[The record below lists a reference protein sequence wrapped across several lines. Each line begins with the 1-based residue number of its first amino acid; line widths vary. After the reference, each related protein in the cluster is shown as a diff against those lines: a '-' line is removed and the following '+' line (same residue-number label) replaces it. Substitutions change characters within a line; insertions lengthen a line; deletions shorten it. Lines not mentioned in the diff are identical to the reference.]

1 MKNGPLPK
9 YIPNISPIYPRYIR
23 DGDEK
28 KVVGRMKK
36 GPLPKYIPNISQIYP
51 KYIRPGNEKKVV
63 VRMKN
68 GSLELLDEEL
78 EPLQVFP
85 T

>member
-1 MKNGPLPK
+1 
-9 YIPNISPIYPRYIR
+9 
-23 DGDEK
+23 
-28 KVVGRMKK
+28 MKK

-78 EPLQVFP
+78 KPLQVFP
-85 T
+85 TQEISRERPIMMLAT